1 MEQARIT
8 NQQPS
13 QGHQAVRGKQ
23 PSQARDAAGQAQD
36 SGSGGF
42 LSLLAALGDGVLQDG
57 TMLQDGGLVLEAS
70 EPVVVDGA
78 AEDVP
83 LSWPWMTALSDQ
95 ALPTPTVD
103 STAMPGFLVMQT
115 VGPLAEQLTVQSA
128 KPLTTSVNESFGIN
142 STGPLATPPETQ
154 AVGLG
159 GWSGAHGM
167 RGALASLETLPQNGL
182 VAQTAVLDSAVPLR
196 QGTLENGSMDASLA
210 AAPGGV
216 RRLPT
221 RVNGGLVSAGGLP
234 ITAGTQ
240 GAQALKSQ
248 VGMKDL
254 SAMQAAQAVAG
265 QNPVAEHHSAVALVR
280 EGARLAGQDQ
290 TPVPGSLA
298 PLVTG
303 FSEGGGRSSAPRS
316 GDQGG
321 SAATG
326 FGAYGGNAET
336 QGMASVE
343 TGAAVFDPGMAGT
356 EDAVAEQVA
365 FWVRQNIQNAEMTI
379 QHDGQAVE
387 VSVSLTGNEAHV
399 SFGSDQA
406 ETRSLLDGSVA
417 QLREML
423 RQEGLSLSGVTVGE
437 SGQRQGSE
445 ESGRSNQ
452 QSLPRKTVVEVPA
465 PLQTGPRSGASHQ
478 TDRSIDIFV

>member
-57 TMLQDGGLVLEAS
+57 TMLQDGGLLLEAS

-115 VGPLAEQLTVQSA
+115 V
-128 KPLTTSVNESFGIN
+128 
-142 STGPLATPPETQ
+142 GPLATPPETQ

>member
-57 TMLQDGGLVLEAS
+57 AMLQDGGLLLEAN

-115 VGPLAEQLTVQSA
+115 V
-128 KPLTTSVNESFGIN
+128 
-142 STGPLATPPETQ
+142 GPLATPPETQ

-240 GAQALKSQ
+240 GAHALKSQ

-303 FSEGGGRSSAPRS
+303 FSEGGGRSFAPRS

>member
-57 TMLQDGGLVLEAS
+57 TMLQDGGLLLEAN

-115 VGPLAEQLTVQSA
+115 V
-128 KPLTTSVNESFGIN
+128 
-142 STGPLATPPETQ
+142 GPLATPPETQ

-303 FSEGGGRSSAPRS
+303 FSEGGGRSFAPRS

>member
-115 VGPLAEQLTVQSA
+115 V
-128 KPLTTSVNESFGIN
+128 
-142 STGPLATPPETQ
+142 GPLATPPETQ

>member
-115 VGPLAEQLTVQSA
+115 V
-128 KPLTTSVNESFGIN
+128 
-142 STGPLATPPETQ
+142 GPLATPPETQ

-303 FSEGGGRSSAPRS
+303 FSEGGGRSFAPRS